1 MKALPITIAF
11 SSLLLVCFV
20 SLLVSGTIGH
30 KKSAKR
36 GYSFLSEFPFELNEG
51 HDIASQV
58 SRISVYACAASLA
71 LSSSSLLWDSDFYP
85 YLTFAIVI
93 AVLGVLKA
101 TLFAFLF
108 KIPAYN
114 CKPHILV
121 SVLYFAFNAIL
132 CAFEGIFFLNLR
144 SVNEI
149 TALILMGI
157 EFALALLLCLL
168 SVNPKLSSWT
178 KMETIGNADG
188 SIDVVRPK
196 PFVLA
201 FSEWLAV
208 FADVLGTL
216 AFVLGIALFELK

>member
-1 MKALPITIAF
+1 MKALPFVIAF
-11 SSLLLVCFV
+11 SSLLVICFAT
-20 SLLVSGTIGH
+20 LIVSGCIGH

-51 HDIASQV
+51 HDLASQV
-58 SRISVYACAASLA
+58 SRIAVYASAASLA

-85 YLTFAIVI
+85 YLTFALII
-93 AVLGVLKA
+93 AILGLLKA
-101 TLFAFLF
+101 VGFVFLF

-144 SVNEI
+144 SASEA
-149 TALILMGI
+149 TALVLMGC

-188 SIDVVRPK
+188 TIDVVRPK

-201 FSEWLAV
+201 FSEWLAI
-208 FADVLGTL
+208 FADFLGTL
-216 AFVLGIALFELK
+216 LFVIGIALFELN